1 MPDSPCKLRRSSP
14 GEPRE
19 PLVTGD
25 VREPLIPKE
34 FDFDAESPKSHAVTP
49 LKLDVQEHHEHHA
62 GDVPPPPEACAAR
75 SYRHQRDGRR
85 RGLRRRR
92 RSP

>member
-25 VREPLIPKE
+25 VREPLIPKD

-49 LKLDVQEHHEHHA
+49 LKLDVQEHHA

-75 SYRHQRDGRR
+75 SYRHQRDSRR